1 MIAPP
6 ASTAASCTKQ
16 VFQAQRKR
24 NIRPDGWGVTMK
36 NTPATNHPV
45 LSLFAIPL
53 GKILWFL
60 RVLRKNVVTASY
72 NSDRTE
78 KNLRVDSLRCGTR
91 GMHKNALKL
100 IARIFYCN
108 VSCARRA
115 GWKRIKHAGNDRR
128 SKFFRCSNA
137 NPPSTTLGPAMPPI
151 NLTDMSDPGSG
162 GTTFF
167 RYLPALTF

>member
-16 VFQAQRKR
+16 VLQAQRRR

-78 KNLRVDSLRCGTR
+78 KKPAGRFAALRHTR
-91 GMHKNALKL
+91 NAQKCIKINCKDILLQCFMCTPSRVEAYK
-100 IARIFYCN
+100 
-108 VSCARRA
+108 ARR
-115 GWKRIKHAGNDRR
+115 
-128 SKFFRCSNA
+128 
-137 NPPSTTLGPAMPPI
+137 
-151 NLTDMSDPGSG
+151 
-162 GTTFF
+162 
-167 RYLPALTF
+167 